1 MRKKEYI
8 VTIGSAN
15 MDVAGYSH
23 ASLNY
28 ADSNPGKIKFTPGGV
43 GRNIS
48 HNLALLGKDSWL
60 LTAVGSDFYGQS
72 LLAQTSQPGVHVD
85 KCLIVSGEN
94 TSSYLSLLDNT
105 GEMLVAINDMC
116 ITEYISAE
124 FLAQHA
130 DFIRGAKVIIAD
142 CNISE
147 AALTWVL
154 ENADSTPVF
163 VDPVSAWKC
172 VKIRERLGKIH
183 TLKPN
188 RLEAE
193 TLSGITLS
201 GREDVGKVAA
211 WFHEHGLNRLVLSMG
226 GDGVYYSDIHGEH
239 GWSRPLKTNVI
250 NVTGAGDAM
259 MAGLASCWVDNV
271 PFIESVRFA
280 QGCSSM
286 ALSSEYTNNP
296 DLSIANVTSLVENI
310 ECLN

>member
-1 MRKKEYI
+1 MREKEYI

-43 GRNIS
+43 GRNIA
-48 HNLALLGKDSWL
+48 HNLALLGKNSWL
-60 LTAVGSDFYGQS
+60 LTAVGNDFYGQS
-72 LLAQTSQPGVHVD
+72 LLAQTNQSGVHVD

-105 GEMLVAINDMC
+105 GEMLVAINDMS
-116 ITEYISAE
+116 ITEHISAE
-124 FLAQHA
+124 FLSQHF
-130 DFIRGAKVIIAD
+130 DFIRQAKVIIAD

-147 AALTWVL
+147 DALAWVL
-154 ENADSTPVF
+154 ENAGDVPVF

-172 VKIRERLGKIH
+172 VKIRGRLAKIH

-193 TLSGITLS
+193 TLSGIALS
-201 GREDVGKVAA
+201 GRDDVSKVAA
-211 WFHEHGLNRLVLSMG
+211 WFHDRGLNRLVISMG
-226 GDGVYYSDIHGEH
+226 GDGVYYSDIAGSC
-239 GWSRPLKTNVI
+239 GWSLPIKTRVI

-259 MAGLASCWVDNV
+259 MAGLAACWVDGM
-271 PFIESVRFA
+271 PFIDSVRFA

-286 ALSSEYTNNP
+286 ALACEYTNNP
-296 DLSIANVTSLVENI
+296 DLSVANVSSIVENT

>member
-1 MRKKEYI
+1 MRGKEYI

-43 GRNIS
+43 GRNIA
-48 HNLALLGKDSWL
+48 HNLALLGKNSWL
-60 LTAVGSDFYGQS
+60 LTAVGDDFYGQS
-72 LLAQTSQPGVHVD
+72 LLALTRQYGVHVD
-85 KCLIVSGEN
+85 KCFLVPGEN
-94 TSSYLSLLDNT
+94 TSCYLSLLDNT
-105 GEMLVAINDMC
+105 GEMLVAINDM
-116 ITEYISAE
+116 TISEQISVA
-124 FLAQHA
+124 FLEQHL
-130 DFIRGAKVIIAD
+130 DFIRSAAAIIAD

-147 AALTWVL
+147 ETLAWLL
-154 ENADSTPVF
+154 ENSGNAPVF

-172 VKIRERLGKIH
+172 VKIRGRLNKIH

-201 GREDVGKVAA
+201 GRDDVAKVAA
-211 WFHEHGLNRLVLSMG
+211 WFHENGLTRLVLSMG
-226 GDGVYYSDIHGEH
+226 GDGVYYSHANGES
-239 GWSRPLKTNVI
+239 GWSLPVKTQVI

-259 MAGLASCWVDNV
+259 MAGLVSCWMDGM
-271 PFIESVRFA
+271 PFIDSVRFA

-286 ALSSEYTNNP
+286 VLACEYTNNP
-296 DLSIANVTSLVENI
+296 DLSVENVTSLVENA

>member
-1 MRKKEYI
+1 MREKEYI
-8 VTIGSAN
+8 VTIGAAN
-15 MDVAGYSH
+15 LDIAGYSH
-23 ASLNY
+23 AALNY

-43 GRNIS
+43 GRNIA
-48 HNLALLGKDSWL
+48 HNLALLGKNSWL

-72 LLAQTSQPGVHVD
+72 LLAQTNQSGVHVD
-85 KCLIVSGEN
+85 KCLIVPGEN

-105 GEMLVAINDMC
+105 GEMLAAINDMRV
-116 ITEYISAE
+116 TEHISAE
-124 FLAQHA
+124 FLAQHV
-130 DFIRGAKVIIAD
+130 DFIRSAKVIVAD

-147 AALTWVL
+147 EALAWLL
-154 ENADSTPVF
+154 ENAGAAPVF

-172 VKIRERLGKIH
+172 VKIRKWPGKIH

-193 TLSGITLS
+193 TLSGITLF

-211 WFHEHGLNRLVLSMG
+211 WFHAHGLNRLVLSMG
-226 GDGVYYSDIHGEH
+226 GDGVYYSDINGES

-259 MAGLASCWVDNV
+259 MAGLASCWVDGL
-271 PFIESVRFA
+271 PFIDSIRFA

-286 ALSSEYTNNP
+286 ALACEYTNNP
-296 DLSIANVTSLVENI
+296 DLSVANVTSLVENT